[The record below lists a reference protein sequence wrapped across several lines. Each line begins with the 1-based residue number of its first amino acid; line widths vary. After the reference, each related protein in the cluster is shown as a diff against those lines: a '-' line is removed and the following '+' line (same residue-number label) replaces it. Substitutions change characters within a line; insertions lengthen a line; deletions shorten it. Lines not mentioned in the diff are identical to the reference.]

1 MNKTA
6 QKYARIAFYFSYI
19 CIQHDIT
26 IWHGLTKCF
35 AHFILVGKFKFRP
48 DGHKV
53 RFLKLSKLSS
63 HQSAFISGFRLK
75 RCLRTHIC
83 SHERIHLMWY
93 ETHEWR
99 SGKAKSTHITQKER
113 EHKSG
118 TLEEL
123 SWSYQAEKQTSLQRT
138 LQRVNQILQQQP
150 LTHAHLSKPE
160 SNSHRGEPECT
171 WVEWTSNVMYWTS
184 SAYLTV
190 LSIFDISINQGF
202 KAIN

>member
-1 MNKTA
+1 MNKTT
-6 QKYARIAFYFSYI
+6 KI
-19 CIQHDIT
+19 CKNS
-26 IWHGLTKCF
+26 LLL
-35 AHFILVGKFKFRP
+35 FIHLHSTWYYNLAWINQMFCPFLSRW
-48 DGHKV
+48 KV
-53 RFLKLSKLSS
+53 QVLKLSKLSS
-63 HQSAFISGFRLK
+63 HQSAFISGFRLE
-75 RCLRTHIC
+75 RCLRTHIR

-99 SGKAKSTHITQKER
+99 SGKAKLTHITQKDR

-123 SWSYQAEKQTSLQRT
+123 RWSYQAEKQTSLQRT

-171 WVEWTSNVMYWTS
+171 WVEWTSNVMY
-184 SAYLTV
+184 
-190 LSIFDISINQGF
+190 
-202 KAIN
+202 